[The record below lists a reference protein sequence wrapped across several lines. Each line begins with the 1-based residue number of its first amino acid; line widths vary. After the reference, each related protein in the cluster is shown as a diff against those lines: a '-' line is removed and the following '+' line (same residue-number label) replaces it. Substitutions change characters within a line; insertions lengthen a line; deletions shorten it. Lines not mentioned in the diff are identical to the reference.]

1 MAKNI
6 TTDSTIKF
14 FVTVI
19 GIAVIALILREL
31 AHIFIPFVIA
41 YLLYFLF
48 SPMNSFLEKEKFPMG
63 LIVLADILIIALITW
78 GISSFIIG
86 SFLRFGE
93 QVPLYADKLNTII
106 SAASV
111 SLGIN
116 DPFFRN
122 FSIQKLIAGIDYQL
136 LAGGIFSSTFS
147 ILGNILFILFFFIF
161 VASGHNTIYEAI
173 KNRYVIKK
181 VKPELKKIKKK
192 YQSTETAVDTDL
204 DQWIND
210 KVNIERQSKEEKLEK
225 TFRAITGQIQRYII
239 MKIAVNL
246 SAAII
251 ITVVLALFGIDFP
264 IIWGLFAFLFNF
276 IPTIGSAI
284 ALILPTLMALVQY
297 ESIGY
302 AVLIAAILGGIQTV
316 FFSLIETSL
325 IGKRLNLNPLLIL
338 LSVLVWGYIWGVVG
352 MLLSVPLT
360 AIIKIVISNSSSKN
374 LKFISELMGK
384 D

>member
-1 MAKNI
+1 
-6 TTDSTIKF
+6 
-14 FVTVI
+14 
-19 GIAVIALILREL
+19 
-31 AHIFIPFVIA
+31 
-41 YLLYFLF
+41 
-48 SPMNSFLEKEKFPMG
+48 
-63 LIVLADILIIALITW
+63 
-78 GISSFIIG
+78 
-86 SFLRFGE
+86 
-93 QVPLYADKLNTII
+93 LYADKLNTII

>member
-1 MAKNI
+1 MAKAQ

-19 GIAVIALILREL
+19 GITVIALILREL

-41 YLLYFLF
+41 YFLYFLF
-48 SPMNSFLEKEKFPMG
+48 SPMNSFLEKEKFPMA
-63 LIVLADILIIALITW
+63 LIIVADILIIALITW

-86 SFLRFGE
+86 SFLKFGE
-93 QVPLYADKLNTII
+93 QVPVYADKLNNIV

-111 SLGIN
+111 SLGIK
-116 DPFFRN
+116 DPFFRH
-122 FSIQKLIAGIDYQL
+122 FSIQRLIAGIDYQI

-192 YQSTETAVDTDL
+192 YQTTDTAVDTDL

-210 KVNIERQSKEEKLEK
+210 KVNVERHNKEEKLEK
-225 TFRAITGQIQRYII
+225 TFKTITGQIQRYII
-239 MKIAVNL
+239 IKIAINL
-246 SAAII
+246 SAGII
-251 ITVVLALFGIDFP
+251 ITITLALFGVDFP

-284 ALILPTLMALVQY
+284 ALILPALMALVQF

-302 AVLIAAILGGIQTV
+302 AVVIAAFLGGIQTV
-316 FFSLIETSL
+316 FFNLIETNL

-360 AIIKIVISNSSSKN
+360 AIIKIIISNSDSKN
-374 LKFISELMGK
+374 LKFISELMSK